1 MLLQLAAQSHLI
13 WELNN
18 QPMAKRGKTF
28 HNWPLRKREGNR
40 SRNVFWDRCWRRVG
54 LCVSAIGDFGCLL
67 FAQKKKK
74 TENGRESL
82 KLVSN
87 ITLKKWK
94 MNFRLEHSN
103 LKSRSTFSDVPLR
116 LEIFY

>member
-1 MLLQLAAQSHLI
+1 MYSGIVAGDASVCACQLLAIL
-13 WELNN
+13 
-18 QPMAKRGKTF
+18 
-28 HNWPLRKREGNR
+28 
-40 SRNVFWDRCWRRVG
+40 V
-54 LCVSAIGDFGCLL
+54 VSYLH
-67 FAQKKKK
+67 KKKK
-74 TENGRESL
+74 KKENGRESL

-116 LEIFY
+116 LESFY

>member
-1 MLLQLAAQSHLI
+1 MYSGIVAGDASVCACQLLAIL
-13 WELNN
+13 
-18 QPMAKRGKTF
+18 
-28 HNWPLRKREGNR
+28 
-40 SRNVFWDRCWRRVG
+40 V
-54 LCVSAIGDFGCLL
+54 VSYLH
-67 FAQKKKK
+67 KKK

-94 MNFRLEHSN
+94 MNFRLAHSN
-103 LKSRSTFSDVPLR
+103 LESRSTFSDVPLR